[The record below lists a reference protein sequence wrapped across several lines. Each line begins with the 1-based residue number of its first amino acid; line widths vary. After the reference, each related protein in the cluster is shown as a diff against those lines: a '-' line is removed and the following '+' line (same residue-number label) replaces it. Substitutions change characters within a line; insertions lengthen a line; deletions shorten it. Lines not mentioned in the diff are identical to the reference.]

1 MANDKDDRIDRWMAA
16 DLANGGDPDTY
27 WSRRS
32 ATITSG
38 AEVEEVP
45 SVLETLLRLRHRAEA
60 AEYAGKRLLPL
71 AEFFDAK
78 ARWSEATFGPGD
90 RYDRVL
96 KHIRK
101 ELKEISRKPDDLE
114 EWVDLVFLAMD
125 GAWRSAKATGE
136 SFAAMILAKHA
147 KNLARKWPDW
157 RTLKPG
163 QVAEHVR
170 GADEAPK
177 GTGAADLAD
186 RIWALIEE
194 FEQQHPFKSTPGF
207 DDNGSNDRALLF
219 NLISQ
224 AFGAKQQRVIDA
236 AHRVVDLVDEL
247 EGASPDELKDRYPQ
261 LYELAMV
268 DLNHALIVIE
278 GRDSGEEE

>member
-1 MANDKDDRIDRWMAA
+1 MSNDDKDDRIDRWMAA

-32 ATITSG
+32 ATITGS

-45 SVLETLLRLRHRAEA
+45 SVVETLLRLRHRAEV

-101 ELKEISRKPDDLE
+101 ELKEIARKPDDLE

-125 GAWRSAKATGE
+125 GAWRSAKANGE
-136 SFAAMILAKHA
+136 SFVAMILSKHA
-147 KNLARKWPDW
+147 KNLVREWPDW

-170 GADEAPK
+170 TAGEPPK
-177 GTGAADLAD
+177 ITPVDD

-194 FEQQHPFKSTPGF
+194 FEEQHPFKSTPEF
-207 DDNGSNDRALLF
+207 DDDGSNDRALLF

-224 AFGAKQQRVIDA
+224 RFGGQRVSRA
-236 AHRVVDLVDEL
+236 AHAVVDLVDEL
-247 EGASPDELKDRYPQ
+247 EGATPDELKAAYPK

-268 DLNHALIVIE
+268 ELNHALLVAE
-278 GRDSGEEE
+278 GFHEPEEE